1 MNARDG
7 LAYPKSEKLGL
18 GISDYT
24 VTGYV
29 VLASTDL
36 ISTFFSGLPTG
47 LVWSVGTSAMP
58 NEDLL
63 KITEGYF
70 TISLSS
76 VDGLTLILDSVTE
89 GILLFSPNESKAC

>member
-1 MNARDG
+1 MNAGYG
-7 LAYPKSEKLGL
+7 LAYPKSDKLGL
-18 GISDYT
+18 GISGYT
-24 VTGYV
+24 FTGCV

-36 ISTFFSGLPTG
+36 TSTFFSGLPTG
-47 LVWSVGTSAMP
+47 LVYSLGTSAIP

-63 KITEGYF
+63 RITEGYF
-70 TISLSS
+70 TMSLSS